1 MDLLVG
7 SIVSVAV
14 VDEDVEAVPLR
25 PHVDEEG
32 DGVAHVDRPGDPVA
46 RQTVARPDLHEALG
60 RGESEDHGV
69 SRVSSGQAEM
79 LELEQ
84 QHEKHKKSSLLDA
97 QMILRYEVEER
108 KGEER

>member
-25 PHVDEEG
+25 PHVDEES
-32 DGVAHVDRPGDPVA
+32 DGVANMYRAGYPVPS
-46 RQTVARPDLHEALG
+46 QTVARPDLHEALG

-69 SRVSSGQAEM
+69 SCISSGEAER
-79 LELEQ
+79 
-84 QHEKHKKSSLLDA
+84 D
-97 QMILRYEVEER
+97 
-108 KGEER
+108 

>member
-32 DGVAHVDRPGDPVA
+32 DGVAHVDRASNPVA
-46 RQTVARPDLHEALG
+46 SQPVARPDLHEALR

-69 SRVSSGQAEM
+69 GSVSSGQAER
-79 LELEQ
+79 
-84 QHEKHKKSSLLDA
+84 D
-97 QMILRYEVEER
+97 
-108 KGEER
+108 

>member
-84 QHEKHKKSSLLDA
+84 HNTRNTRKA
-97 QMILRYEVEER
+97 VYWTLR
-108 KGEER
+108 